1 MYHHALLL
9 QLTQDCKSTT
19 LQFKKKKRERGDETG
34 LQVMLVSDLAFQL
47 VLSRRLNIYLTRLK
61 YFRNI
66 PLDTAFRVTIKDT
79 QSRTY
84 TVSWS
89 LSEITQ
95 HLNDCRFFTFSWP
108 ASSTSASWTI
118 RSRKLSLISGADVR
132 EDIHNIS
139 FKTPGEVAQG
149 AWPGRA

>member
-1 MYHHALLL
+1 
-9 QLTQDCKSTT
+9 
-19 LQFKKKKRERGDETG
+19 
-34 LQVMLVSDLAFQL
+34 MLVGNLAFLL
-47 VLSRRLNIYLTRLK
+47 VLPRRLNVYLTRLK
-61 YFRNI
+61 YFRNT
-66 PLDTAFRVTIKDT
+66 PLDTDTAFRVTIKDT

-84 TVSWS
+84 TVLWS

-95 HLNDCRFFTFSWP
+95 NLNDCRFFTFSWP

-118 RSRKLSLISGADVR
+118 RSRKRSLISGADVR

-149 AWPGRA
+149 GWPGRA